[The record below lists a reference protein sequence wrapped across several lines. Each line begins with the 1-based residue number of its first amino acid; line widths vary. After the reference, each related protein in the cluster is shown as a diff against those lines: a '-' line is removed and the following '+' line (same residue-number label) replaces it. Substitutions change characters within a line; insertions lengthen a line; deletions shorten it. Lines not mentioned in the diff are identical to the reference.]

1 MSCSRK
7 TLPEIAPIV
16 IKSDCDSLI
25 KSALSKVGKSG
36 KSDSCKDFSFE
47 IIQLSEE
54 LAQCKSEL
62 LKSQIVMSKQPTV
75 VINGRVKKSFN
86 IDNSEV
92 VKLRNSLYAKAD
104 SIASINAENLALKG
118 KVKELQKLKNST
130 TGDNATNAVKS
141 GNTTKKISWWWIYL
155 AGMLSWFIVQNII
168 FRTLKI
174 YIPILKFLP

>member
-1 MSCSRK
+1 MSCHRQMPQQ
-7 TLPEIAPIV
+7 TPIV

-25 KSALSKVGKSG
+25 KATLAKVGKSA
-36 KSDSCKDFSFE
+36 KSDSCNDFSFE

-92 VKLRNSLYAKAD
+92 VKLRNSLYAKSD
-104 SIASINAENLALKG
+104 SIASINADNLALKG

-130 TGDNATNAVKS
+130 TGDSSPTMVKS
-141 GNTTKKISWWWIYL
+141 GNTTNKSNWWWTYL
-155 AGMLSWFIVQNII
+155 GGALSWFIAQNLV
-168 FRTLKI
+168 FKTLKT
-174 YIPILKFLP
+174 YFPFLKFLP

>member
-25 KSALSKVGKSG
+25 KTTLSKVGKS
-36 KSDSCKDFSFE
+36 DSCYDFSFE

-54 LAQCKSEL
+54 LSKCKSDL
-62 LKSQIVMSKQPTV
+62 LKSQIEIASKPTT
-75 VINGRVKKSFN
+75 IITGKVKKSFN

-104 SIASINAENLALKG
+104 SSASINAENLALKG

-130 TGDNATNAVKS
+130 TGDSSPTMVKS
-141 GNTTKKISWWWIYL
+141 GNTTKKSNWWWIYL
-155 AGMLSWFIVQNII
+155 AGMLSWFIAQNLV
-168 FRTLKI
+168 FKSLKI
-174 YIPILKFLP
+174 YFPILKFLP

>member
-25 KSALSKVGKSG
+25 KSALSRVGKSA
-36 KSDSCKDFSFE
+36 KSDTCSDFVFE

-54 LAQCKSEL
+54 LSKCKSDL
-62 LKSQIVMSKQPTV
+62 LKSKIETASKPTT
-75 VINGRVKKSFN
+75 IITGKVKKSFN

-104 SIASINAENLALKG
+104 SIASINADNLALKS

-130 TGDNATNAVKS
+130 TGDSSPNAVSS
-141 GNTTKKISWWWIYL
+141 GNTTKKRSWWWIYL
-155 AGMLSWFIVQNII
+155 AGMLSWFIAQNLV
-168 FRTLKI
+168 FKSLKI
-174 YIPILKFLP
+174 YFPILKFLP

>member
-1 MSCSRK
+1 MSCHRQMPQQ
-7 TLPEIAPIV
+7 TPIV

-25 KSALSKVGKSG
+25 KSALSKVDKSA

-54 LAQCKSEL
+54 LSQCKSEL
-62 LKSQIVMSKQPTV
+62 LKSQIVMSKQPTT
-75 VINGRVKKSFN
+75 IITGKVKNSFN

-92 VKLRNSLYAKAD
+92 IKLRNSLFAKAD